1 MSKPVLYNVRPFDAG
16 NNYIFKFSYTG
27 NQAVANNL
35 LIKNNATGA
44 VVYNKT
50 ISAMNTEH
58 EVVGGTLSNGT
69 TYTAQIRTIDSNS
82 EATDYS
88 NPIVFQCLTTPS
100 FVFSNLISN
109 QTVRDSSIDLQ
120 MKYSQAEGEE
130 LNTYYIVLR
139 DANKQT
145 VHQSPVIYNVTDSYR
160 LDGLTNNQSYY
171 VQAYGETVSGM
182 SFNTAEVQFKVEYI
196 FPTSFS
202 VLGVENNTLAGSLS
216 ATSYVVIITGKYDG
230 TPVYINGDEIDLT
243 NGKPVVYNEGFETG
257 ANFTFQMMAGNFI
270 AGKPIAELDNGNIR
284 LTVYSCKKGLEN
296 EGKKY
301 VQLKVNCADL
311 YTYVLDSEY
320 FSTEKILIN
329 LKRVNNNY
337 SLHILEVVE

>member
-44 VVYNKT
+44 VVYNRT

-230 TPVYINGDEIDLT
+230 QPVYINGEEINLT
-243 NGKPVVYNEGFETG
+243 EGKPVIFNEGFETG
-257 ANFTFQMMAGNFI
+257 ADFSFQIIARNFLI
-270 AGKPIAELDNGNIR
+270 GKPLVLMDNSNIS
-284 LTVYSCKKGLEN
+284 LTVLDCKKGLPD

-301 VQLKVNCADL
+301 VQLKANL
-311 YTYVLDSEY
+311 NEMYKYVLDSRY
-320 FSTEKILIN
+320 FDARKIQIN
-329 LKRVNNNY
+329 LRRIGGNY
-337 SLHILEVVE
+337 ILDVLEVG